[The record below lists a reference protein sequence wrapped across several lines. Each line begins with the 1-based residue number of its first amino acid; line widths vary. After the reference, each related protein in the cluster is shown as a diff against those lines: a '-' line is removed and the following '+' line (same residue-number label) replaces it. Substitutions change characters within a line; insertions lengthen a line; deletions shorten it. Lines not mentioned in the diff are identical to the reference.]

1 MYKHF
6 NFIPQNFGPPLGYQ
20 ATAPELVEKTSSIP
34 STPTLTFNG
43 MTLPS
48 DIITKF
54 INAARTNSDR
64 NIETCGFLFGI
75 PESSAYKV
83 SHLLIPNQTGTAD
96 TLEFFE

>member
-1 MYKHF
+1 
-6 NFIPQNFGPPLGYQ
+6 
-20 ATAPELVEKTSSIP
+20 
-34 STPTLTFNG
+34 